1 MIQEFINALALTNEK
16 NWFYFDTETKAIV
29 KNRSTVDGMD
39 VIYLART
46 YPERFLPLPN
56 KKQIHTYAIM
66 EEYVKASPWLDV
78 RERERLHI
86 ALQGTGP
93 FKRFRDEAHRLGLEE
108 DWLQYRDRRFEQM
121 AREWCAQRH
130 ISLPV
135 PGSGPSPKASG
146 PSPEAS
152 GFSRKTS
159 GLSPKV
165 ICPSPKASGP
175 SPTVIAESHGEES
188 NLAIALI
195 ESIRVL
201 FHMLDDANFEAAL
214 DELVAGLKQK

>member
-1 MIQEFINALALTNEK
+1 MIQKFINALALTNEK
-16 NWFYFDTETKAIV
+16 NWFYFDTETKTIV

-66 EEYVKASPWLDV
+66 EEYVKASPRLDIRG
-78 RERERLHI
+78 REKLHT
-86 ALQGTGP
+86 ALQRTGP

-135 PGSGPSPKASG
+135 PGSGPSPKAS
-146 PSPEAS
+146 A
-152 GFSRKTS
+152 
-159 GLSPKV
+159 
-165 ICPSPKASGP
+165 PSPKASGP
-175 SPTVIAESHGEES
+175 SPKASSPSPKASSPSPTVIVESHGEES

-201 FHMLDDANFEAAL
+201 FHMLDDANFEVAL

>member
-1 MIQEFINALALTNEK
+1 MIQKFINALALTNEK
-16 NWFYFDTETKAIV
+16 NGFYFDTETKAIV

-78 RERERLHI
+78 RGRERLHI

-93 FKRFRDEAHRLGLEE
+93 FKRCRDEAHRLGLEE

-135 PGSGPSPKASG
+135 PGSGPSPKAS
-146 PSPEAS
+146 A
-152 GFSRKTS
+152 
-159 GLSPKV
+159 
-165 ICPSPKASGP
+165 PSPKASGP
-175 SPTVIAESHGEES
+175 SPKASSPSPKASSPSLTVIEESHGEES

-214 DELVAGLKQK
+214 DELVVGLKQK

>member
-16 NWFYFDTETKAIV
+16 YWFYFDTETKTIV

-66 EEYVKASPWLDV
+66 EEYVKASTRLDI
-78 RERERLHI
+78 RGRERLHI

-135 PGSGPSPKASG
+135 PGSGPSPKAS
-146 PSPEAS
+146 A
-152 GFSRKTS
+152 
-159 GLSPKV
+159 
-165 ICPSPKASGP
+165 PSPKASGP
-175 SPTVIAESHGEES
+175 SPKASSPSPKASSPSPTVIVESHGEES

-195 ESIRVL
+195 ESIRIL

>member
-1 MIQEFINALALTNEK
+1 MIQKFINALALTNEK

-66 EEYVKASPWLDV
+66 EEYVKASPRLDIRG
-78 RERERLHI
+78 REKLHT
-86 ALQGTGP
+86 ALQRTGP

-135 PGSGPSPKASG
+135 SGSGPSLNASGLSASSPSHKASGLSANGPSPKAS
-146 PSPEAS
+146 S
-152 GFSRKTS
+152 
-159 GLSPKV
+159 
-165 ICPSPKASGP
+165 P
-175 SPTVIAESHGEES
+175 SPTVIVESHGEES

>member
-1 MIQEFINALALTNEK
+1 MIQEFINALALTNGK

-66 EEYVKASPWLDV
+66 EEYVKASPRLDIRG
-78 RERERLHI
+78 REKLHT
-86 ALQGTGP
+86 ALQRTGP

-195 ESIRVL
+195 ESIRIL